1 MRGGIV
7 RCLRD
12 RAASWLPPGLLFSVS
27 WAGRLAYAGP
37 PAWSPVEL
45 SRCHHARDA
54 RSKINRGKFRAR
66 PLPATRELV
75 SRVASCASFCLPQIS
90 ACAQVRKTNERA
102 TLPRNEPDAM
112 ATTEPEVHP
121 TERMLLPFIDLFN
134 HDSLARS
141 RVYRRAAAVHVRV
154 SSRVLTRGQA
164 LVVTLPAVGGTRQEA
179 GRPRS
184 GAEAARSRL

>member
-141 RVYRRAAAVHVRV
+141 RVYRRADGAVCLQTLSEEGWRGGQEVSHATHNVRHA
-154 SSRVLTRGQA
+154 QCA
-164 LVVTLPAVGGTRQEA
+164 LGPPRTLEHTT
-179 GRPRS
+179 
-184 GAEAARSRL
+184 